1 VGRADHQLP
10 TASAHV
16 RVSAANELLR
26 GSVWSFRYL
35 DDDEPKP
42 VVIVSNDGRNR
53 SRFEWVH
60 VVRIT
65 TRPKRSLPTIVE
77 LSDRDAP
84 LTGRAMADE
93 LELVHQA
100 DLEDRRGMLSPST
113 MAAIDSALR
122 NVLALQ

>member
-1 VGRADHQLP
+1 
-10 TASAHV
+10 
-16 RVSAANELLR
+16 VSAANELLR

-65 TRPKRSLPTIVE
+65 TRPKRPLPTIVE
-77 LSDRDAP
+77 LSDQDAP
-84 LTGRAMADE
+84 LTGRAMTDE
-93 LELVHQA
+93 LELVHEA
-100 DLEDRRGMLSPST
+100 DLEGRRGMLSPST
-113 MAAIDSALR
+113 MGAIDTALR
-122 NVLALQ
+122 NVLAPH